1 MLTKDLSK
9 IRNIGIA
16 AHIDAGKTTTTERI
30 LYYTGVNYKIGEV
43 HDGAA
48 TMDWMAQER
57 ERGITITSAAI
68 TCQWRDCYINL
79 IDTPGHVDFTV
90 EVERSLRV
98 LDGAVSVF
106 CAVGGVEP
114 QSETVWRQADKYKVP
129 RVAFVNKMDRVG
141 ANFLSVVEQ
150 IHDRLG
156 ARAVPVVLPIGAE
169 DAFTGII
176 DLVEMK
182 ELVYIDELGAHP
194 EHRDI
199 PADMLDEAKFYRE
212 NMIEQLADVDD
223 EIAAMYLEGQDP
235 TSAQIK
241 AAIRRQTIAL
251 KFVACLCG
259 SAFKNKGVQPLLDA
273 VVDYLPSPIDLPPV
287 VGTDPDDETKQVER
301 HASVDEPTS
310 ALAFK
315 IAVDPFVGRLTFCRL
330 YSGMIHSSQSLYN
343 PASRRRERIG
353 RILLMHSNKR
363 TDLEDAG
370 AGMIVA
376 LPSLKNTRT
385 GDTLCDENHPIVLE
399 SLTFPAP
406 VITLAVEPE
415 TTEDKAR
422 LAKGLIAL
430 ADEDPTFVVKDNEET
445 GQTTISGMGEL
456 HLDII
461 VDRLRREFGVHVKV
475 GRPQVA
481 YREAITSRV
490 ERVQG
495 RFVRQS
501 GGHGQYGDCVINM
514 EPLPD
519 GQEGF
524 VFEDMVVGGVIPREF
539 IPACQKGCE
548 EAMGSGV
555 LGGFPVIGV
564 KVELVFGSYHEVDSS
579 EMAFK
584 IAASMAFKEAMKKA
598 GPTLMEPIMAVE
610 VVTPEDYVGDVMGDL
625 SSRRGRVDGMEM
637 RGNARAIKAYV
648 PLGEMFGYATDL
660 RSKTSGRANYTMQF
674 DHYEPVPGNVAEA
687 ILNPSSVKTGS
698 GKK

>member
-16 AHIDAGKTTTTERI
+16 AHIDAGKTTTSERI
-30 LYYTGVNYKIGEV
+30 LFFTGVNYKIGEV

-68 TCQWRDCYINL
+68 TCQWKDCYINL

-141 ANFLSVVEQ
+141 ANFLNVVEQ

-169 DAFTGII
+169 ESFQGIV
-176 DLVEMK
+176 DLIQMK
-182 ELVYIDELGAHP
+182 EVVYLDETGAHP
-194 EHRDI
+194 ELRDI
-199 PADMLDEAKFYRE
+199 PSDMAEEAQMYRE
-212 NMIEQLADVDD
+212 HLIEQLADVDD
-223 EIAAMYLEGQDP
+223 EIMSLVLDDKVP
-235 TSAQIK
+235 TVEQIK

-251 KFVACLCG
+251 KFVPCFCG
-259 SAFKNKGVQPLLDA
+259 SAFKNKGIQPLLDA
-273 VVDYLPSPIDLPPV
+273 VVDYLPSPLDVPAV
-287 VGTDPDDETKQVER
+287 EGTSPDDETKVIER
-301 HASVDEPTS
+301 HAKLDEPVS

-315 IAVDPFVGRLTFCRL
+315 IAVDPFVGRLTFCRI
-330 YSGMIHSSQSLYN
+330 YSGMLRTGDTLYN
-343 PASRRRERIG
+343 PASRKRERIG

-363 TDLEDAG
+363 IDIEDAS

-385 GDTLCDENHPIVLE
+385 GDTLCDDKHPVVLE

-406 VITLAVEPE
+406 VITLAVEPA
-415 TTEDKAR
+415 TTDDKAK

-461 VDRLRREFGVHVKV
+461 VDRLRREFGVHVNV
-475 GRPQVA
+475 GAPQVA
-481 YREAITSRV
+481 YREAILNRV

-495 RFVRQS
+495 KFVRQS

-524 VFEDMVVGGVIPREF
+524 VFEDDIVGGVIPREF
-539 IPACQKGCE
+539 IPACQKGFE

-564 KVELVFGSYHEVDSS
+564 KVELVYGSYHEVDSS

-598 GPTLMEPIMAVE
+598 SPTLMEPIMSVE

-637 RGNARAIKAYV
+637 RANARAIKAFV

-674 DHYEPVPGNVAEA
+674 DHYEPVPKNVAET
-687 ILNPSSVKTGS
+687 ILGNNADA
-698 GKK
+698 KK

>member
-1 MLTKDLSK
+1 MLTKDLTK

-30 LYYTGVNYKIGEV
+30 LFYTGVNYKIGET
-43 HDGAA
+43 HDGTA

-68 TCQWRDCYINL
+68 TCQWKDCFINI

-129 RVAFVNKMDRVG
+129 RIAFINKMDRVG
-141 ANFLSVVEQ
+141 ANFFGVVSQ

-169 DAFTGII
+169 DSFQGVV
-176 DLVEMK
+176 DLLQMK
-182 ELVYIDELGAHP
+182 ELVYVDGSGAHP
-194 EHRDI
+194 ELRDI
-199 PADMLDEAKFYRE
+199 PADMLDDAKMYRE
-212 NMIEQLADVDD
+212 NLIEQLGDVDD
-223 EIAAMYLEGQDP
+223 EIMNMYLEGQEP
-235 TSAQIK
+235 TVEQLK

-251 KFVACLCG
+251 KFVPCFCG
-259 SAFKNKGVQPLLDA
+259 SAFKNKGIQPVLDA
-273 VVDYLPSPIDLPPV
+273 VIDYLPSPVDIPAV
-287 VGTDPDDETKQVER
+287 EGTSPDDETKVIER
-301 HASVDEPTS
+301 HPRMDEPLS

-315 IAVDPFVGRLTFCRL
+315 VAVDPFVGRLTFCRI
-330 YSGMIHSSQSLYN
+330 YSGTLHTGDTLYN
-343 PASRRRERIG
+343 PASRKRERIG

-363 TDLEDAG
+363 IDIDDAS

-385 GDTLCDENHPIVLE
+385 GDTLCDENNPVVLE

-406 VITLAVEPE
+406 VITLAVEPA
-415 TTEDKAR
+415 TTEDKTK

-430 ADEDPTFVVKDNEET
+430 SDEDPTFVVKDNEET

-461 VDRLRREFGVHVKV
+461 VDRLRREFGVHVNV

-481 YREAITSRV
+481 YREAIQNRV
-490 ERVQG
+490 EKVQG
-495 RFVRQS
+495 KFVRQS

-524 VFEDMVVGGVIPREF
+524 VFEDDIVGGVIPREF
-539 IPACQKGCE
+539 IPACQKGFE

-564 KVELVFGSYHEVDSS
+564 KVELVYGSYHEVDSS

-584 IAASMAFKEAMKKA
+584 IAASMAFKEAMRKA
-598 GPTLMEPIMAVE
+598 SPTLMEPIMSVE

-637 RGNARAIKAYV
+637 RANARAIKAYV

-674 DHYEPVPGNVAEA
+674 DHYEPVPKNVAEA
-687 ILNPSSVKTGS
+687 ILNPSGAESA

>member
-1 MLTKDLSK
+1 MLTKDLTK
-9 IRNIGIA
+9 LRNIGIA

-30 LYYTGVNYKIGEV
+30 LFYTGVNYKIGET
-43 HDGAA
+43 HDGTA

-68 TCQWRDCYINL
+68 TCQWKDCFINI

-129 RVAFVNKMDRVG
+129 RIAFINKMDRVG
-141 ANFLSVVEQ
+141 ANFFGVVSQ

-169 DAFTGII
+169 DSFQGIV
-176 DLVEMK
+176 DLLHMK
-182 ELVYIDELGAHP
+182 EVVYVDETGAHP
-194 EHRDI
+194 ELRDI
-199 PADMLDEAKFYRE
+199 PADMLDDAKMYRE
-212 NMIEQLADVDD
+212 NLIEQLGDVDD
-223 EIAAMYLEGQDP
+223 EIMNMYLEGQEP
-235 TSAQIK
+235 TVEQLK
-241 AAIRRQTIAL
+241 AAIRRQTIAM
-251 KFVACLCG
+251 KFVPCFCG
-259 SAFKNKGVQPLLDA
+259 SAFKNKGIQPVLDA
-273 VVDYLPSPIDLPPV
+273 VIDYLPSPVDIPAV
-287 VGTDPDDETKQVER
+287 EGTSPDDETKVIER
-301 HASVDEPTS
+301 HPKMDEPLS

-315 IAVDPFVGRLTFCRL
+315 VAVDPFVGRLTFCRI
-330 YSGMIHSSQSLYN
+330 YSGTLHTGDTLYN
-343 PASRRRERIG
+343 PASRKRERIG

-363 TDLEDAG
+363 IDIDDAS

-385 GDTLCDENHPIVLE
+385 GDTLCDENNPVVLE

-406 VITLAVEPE
+406 VITLAVEPA
-415 TTEDKAR
+415 TTEDKTK

-430 ADEDPTFVVKDNEET
+430 SDEDPTFVVKDNEET

-461 VDRLRREFGVHVKV
+461 VDRLRREFGVHVNV

-481 YREAITSRV
+481 YREAIQNRV
-490 ERVQG
+490 EKVQG
-495 RFVRQS
+495 KFVRQS

-524 VFEDMVVGGVIPREF
+524 VFEVDIVGGVIPREF
-539 IPACQKGCE
+539 IPACQKGFE

-564 KVELVFGSYHEVDSS
+564 KVELVYGSYHEVDSS

-584 IAASMAFKEAMKKA
+584 IAASMAFKEAMRKA
-598 GPTLMEPIMAVE
+598 NPTLMEPIMSVE

-637 RGNARAIKAYV
+637 RANARAIKAYV

-674 DHYEPVPGNVAEA
+674 DHYEPVPKNVAET
-687 ILNPSSVKTGS
+687 ILNPSGADSA

>member
-1 MLTKDLSK
+1 MLTKYLTK
-9 IRNIGIA
+9 IRNICIS

-30 LYYTGVNYKIGEV
+30 LFYTGVNYKIGET
-43 HDGAA
+43 HDGTA

-68 TCQWRDCYINL
+68 TCQWKDCFINI

-129 RVAFVNKMDRVG
+129 RIAFINKMDRVG
-141 ANFLSVVEQ
+141 ANFFGVVSQ

-169 DAFTGII
+169 DSFQGVV
-176 DLVEMK
+176 DLLQMK
-182 ELVYIDELGAHP
+182 ELVYVDESGAHP
-194 EHRDI
+194 ELRDI
-199 PADMLDEAKFYRE
+199 PADMLDDAKMYRE
-212 NMIEQLADVDD
+212 NLIEQLGDVDD
-223 EIAAMYLEGQDP
+223 EIMNMYLEGQEP
-235 TSAQIK
+235 TVEQLK

-251 KFVACLCG
+251 KFVPCFCG
-259 SAFKNKGVQPLLDA
+259 SAFKNKGIQPVLDA
-273 VVDYLPSPIDLPPV
+273 VIDYLPSPVDIPAV
-287 VGTDPDDETKQVER
+287 EGTSPDDETKVIER
-301 HASVDEPTS
+301 HPRMDEPLS

-315 IAVDPFVGRLTFCRL
+315 VAVDPFVGRLTFCRI
-330 YSGMIHSSQSLYN
+330 YSGTLHTGDTLYN
-343 PASRRRERIG
+343 PASRKRERIG

-363 TDLEDAG
+363 IDIDDAS

-385 GDTLCDENHPIVLE
+385 GDTLCDENNPVVLE

-406 VITLAVEPE
+406 VITLAVEPA
-415 TTEDKAR
+415 TTEDKTK
-422 LAKGLIAL
+422 LAEGLIAL
-430 ADEDPTFVVKDNEET
+430 SDEDPTFVVKDNEET

-461 VDRLRREFGVHVKV
+461 VDRLRREFGVHVNV

-481 YREAITSRV
+481 YREAIQNRV
-490 ERVQG
+490 EKVQG
-495 RFVRQS
+495 KFVRQS

-524 VFEDMVVGGVIPREF
+524 VFEDDIVGGVIPREF
-539 IPACQKGCE
+539 IPACQKGFE

-564 KVELVFGSYHEVDSS
+564 KVELVYGSYHEVDSS

-584 IAASMAFKEAMKKA
+584 IAASMAFKEAMRKA
-598 GPTLMEPIMAVE
+598 SPTLMEPIMSVE

-637 RGNARAIKAYV
+637 RANARAIKAYV

-674 DHYEPVPGNVAEA
+674 DHYEPVPKNVAEA
-687 ILNPSSVKTGS
+687 ILNPSGAEYA
-698 GKK
+698 GK

>member
-16 AHIDAGKTTTTERI
+16 AHIDAGKTTTSERI
-30 LYYTGVNYKIGEV
+30 LFFTGVNYKIGEV

-68 TCQWRDCYINL
+68 TCQWKDCYINL

-141 ANFLSVVEQ
+141 ANFLNVVEQ

-169 DAFTGII
+169 ESFQGIV
-176 DLVEMK
+176 DLIQMK
-182 ELVYIDELGAHP
+182 EVVYLDETGAHP
-194 EHRDI
+194 ELRDI
-199 PADMLDEAKFYRE
+199 PSDMAEEAQMYRE
-212 NMIEQLADVDD
+212 HLIEQLADVDD
-223 EIAAMYLEGQDP
+223 EIMSLVLDDKVP
-235 TSAQIK
+235 TVEQIK

-251 KFVACLCG
+251 KFVPCFCG
-259 SAFKNKGVQPLLDA
+259 SAFKNKGIQPLLDA
-273 VVDYLPSPIDLPPV
+273 VVDYLPSPLDVPAV
-287 VGTDPDDETKQVER
+287 EGTSPDDETKVIER
-301 HASVDEPTS
+301 HAKLDEPVS

-315 IAVDPFVGRLTFCRL
+315 IAVDPFVGRLTFCRI
-330 YSGMIHSSQSLYN
+330 YSGMLHTGDTLYN
-343 PASRRRERIG
+343 PASRKRERIG

-363 TDLEDAG
+363 IDIEDAS

-385 GDTLCDENHPIVLE
+385 GDTLCDENNPVVLE

-406 VITLAVEPE
+406 VITLAVEPA
-415 TTEDKAR
+415 TTDDKAK

-461 VDRLRREFGVHVKV
+461 VDRLRREFGVHVNV
-475 GRPQVA
+475 GAPQVA
-481 YREAITSRV
+481 YREAILNRV

-495 RFVRQS
+495 KFVRQS

-524 VFEDMVVGGVIPREF
+524 VFEDDIVGGVIPREF
-539 IPACQKGCE
+539 IPACQKGFE

-564 KVELVFGSYHEVDSS
+564 KVELVYGSYHEVDSS

-598 GPTLMEPIMAVE
+598 SPTLMEPIMSVE

-637 RGNARAIKAYV
+637 RANARAIKAFV

-674 DHYEPVPGNVAEA
+674 DHYEPVPKNVAET
-687 ILNPSSVKTGS
+687 ILGNNADA
-698 GKK
+698 KK